1 MRLMSCGLWGALAL
15 AMAAGPASAM
25 APKPQREITETKERL
40 TLDEMKAI
48 VAEPAALAR
57 ADDMPAAGR
66 ALDRLLE
73 KLGRKYGADS
83 IEVADALV
91 AFMLVLYDQGREA
104 DALAMTPRVLEATRR
119 AWGSDHVEYALL
131 LNDIVQMDYELH
143 RDAVG
148 AQAEPALMEVYRIR
162 SERLGPKHKETIS
175 TLIYLGR
182 IQGLRSRTGGALAG
196 AMRAIQT
203 LRRAIAESE
212 EILAPGYSDNI
223 WARNW
228 LADVYARNGALAL
241 AMQTFAKTQEVAAAQ
256 NVPER
261 VDPVGFGAALEEGGF
276 AKEADAILRGYL
288 QGPGVQFPIP
298 GPPEK

>member
-1 MRLMSCGLWGALAL
+1 MRLTSFGLWGALAL
-15 AMAAGPASAM
+15 SMAAGPASAM
-25 APKPQREITETKERL
+25 APKPEREITETKERL

-57 ADDMPAAGR
+57 ADDMSAAGR

-73 KLGRKYGADS
+73 KLGHKYGPDS

-91 AFMLVLYDQGREA
+91 AFMLVLYDEGREA
-104 DALAMTPRVLEATRR
+104 DALAMAPRVMDATRR

-148 AQAEPALMEVYRIR
+148 AQAELALMEVYRIR
-162 SERLGPKHKETIS
+162 AERLGPKHKETIS

-182 IQGLRSRTGGALAG
+182 IQGLRSRTGGSIAG
-196 AMRAIQT
+196 ATRAIQT
-203 LRRAIAESE
+203 LRRAIADSE
-212 EILAPGYSDNI
+212 DILAPGYSDNI

-241 AMQTFAKTQEVAAAQ
+241 AMQTFAKTQEMAAAQ

-261 VDPVGFGAALEEGGF
+261 VNPEGFAAALEEGGF
-276 AKEADAILRGYL
+276 DKEADAILRRYL
-288 QGPGVQFPIP
+288 QVPEVPLTTPGA
-298 GPPEK
+298 PEK